1 MHCPQPVWRAISV
14 FLKFPPSTAGAEL
27 SEYVLLEQD
36 LRSEACGHAR
46 ISKRVTTK
54 RQARCLSLS
63 YQVCNIH
70 QLGNLAAVNRVPSVL
85 QLFLSFCVLSSF
97 TAVYQ
102 ITRKSAEFFPQQ
114 TSEAGQVIQSRHK
127 NAQPMADNAM
137 HMSMQMTFE
146 ASTSVTLWLK
156 QWHNHSWTSY
166 VFSCAGLVALCLIHE
181 ALSTYR
187 RQFHED
193 FVGGPKGSQYERFSP
208 QTPRSDSL
216 NETAAAAVDSPKQ

>member
-1 MHCPQPVWRAISV
+1 MQKLVKYNNRTYAKH
-14 FLKFPPSTAGAEL
+14 L
-27 SEYVLLEQD
+27 SSSCQ
-36 LRSEACGHAR
+36 ACDVHR
-46 ISKRVTTK
+46 
-54 RQARCLSLS
+54 
-63 YQVCNIH
+63 
-70 QLGNLAAVNRVPSVL
+70 LGNLAAVNRIPSVL

-102 ITRKSAEFFPQQ
+102 ITRKSAQFFPQQ
-114 TSEAGQVIQSRHK
+114 TSEASQARQHQRK
-127 NAQPMADNAM
+127 YAQPMEDSAM

-156 QWHNHSWTSY
+156 QWHTHSWTTY
-166 VFSCAGLVALCLIHE
+166 MFSCAGLVALCLIHE

-193 FVGGPKGSQYERFSP
+193 FVGGQKGSQYERFSP

-216 NETAAAAVDSPKQ
+216 NETASAATGTPKQ